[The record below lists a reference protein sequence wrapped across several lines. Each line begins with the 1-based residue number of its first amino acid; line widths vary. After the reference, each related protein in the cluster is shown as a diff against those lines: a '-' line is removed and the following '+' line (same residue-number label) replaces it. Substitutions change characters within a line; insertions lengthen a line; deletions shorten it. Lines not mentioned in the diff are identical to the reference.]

1 MSLNRLHPGYRA
13 LIYVVLGLL
22 FASGVLWQTGW
33 QRGLLMKVH
42 GGTAMATLV
51 LLGAVLAQHVPKGWT
66 AGTNRF
72 SGLAVLGAALWLFV
86 TGYALYYSG
95 SDSLRYWASETHFW
109 IGVAVAVVFGLHL
122 RRSAPS

>member
-13 LIYVVLGLL
+13 LIYAVLGLL
-22 FASGVLWQTGW
+22 FLSGLLWQSGW
-33 QRGLLMKVH
+33 QRGLLMNVH
-42 GGTAMATLV
+42 GGAAMATLV

-72 SGLAVLGAALWLFV
+72 SGLAVLGAALWLLV

-95 SDSLRYWASETHFW
+95 SDALHYWASETHFW
-109 IGVAVAVVFGLHL
+109 IGVCAALVFGLHL
-122 RRSAPS
+122 RRSASS